1 MKDEYLQRWI
11 IKANNDLTVA
21 EHELSTTDEER
32 VTEAI
37 CFHCQQAVEKYL
49 KAFLIFHKQDFGK
62 THNLEYLLKLCS
74 QLDKE
79 FQEID
84 VGNLSFYAVEIR
96 YPGDFYIPTTKEAK
110 ESIEIAKQIK
120 EFVLKKIQIQNNYT
134 NGKK

>member
-1 MKDEYLQRWI
+1 MKDDYLERWV

-21 EHELSTTDEER
+21 EHELNTSRKER

-74 QLDKE
+74 QQDKE
-79 FQEID
+79 FQAVD

-96 YPGDFYIPTTKEAK
+96 YPDDFYIPTTKEAK
-110 ESIEIAKQIK
+110 ENIKIAKQVK
-120 EFVLKKIQIQNNYT
+120 KFVLKKIPIL
-134 NGKK
+134 KA